1 MKPSA
6 YVVALAMLGL
16 TSSQSRA
23 ADGPAAAFNEA
34 VKIVNGQRV
43 VEVAPFPKHMQH
55 AVVNFKKPTEFVN
68 EVFVFTIETGQGL
81 MDCHGTPWYH
91 PKACSPSTFGKAVR
105 ERTWIVL
112 MNRHWFMCP
121 SHISTKRCAELLV
134 DGVLRPTPSS
144 EE

>member
-1 MKPSA
+1 MNPISRPSV
-6 YVVALAMLGL
+6 VVALVLASSMAM
-16 TSSQSRA
+16 A
-23 ADGPAAAFNEA
+23 ADGAAAPFNEA
-34 VKIVNGQRV
+34 VRIVNGQRV
-43 VEVAPFPKHMQH
+43 VEVAPFPKHMQPS
-55 AVVNFKKPTEFVN
+55 VSVFKKPSEYPY

-81 MDCHGTPWYH
+81 MDCYGTPWYH

-121 SHISTKRCAELLV
+121 SHISTKGCAELLV

-144 EE
+144 QE